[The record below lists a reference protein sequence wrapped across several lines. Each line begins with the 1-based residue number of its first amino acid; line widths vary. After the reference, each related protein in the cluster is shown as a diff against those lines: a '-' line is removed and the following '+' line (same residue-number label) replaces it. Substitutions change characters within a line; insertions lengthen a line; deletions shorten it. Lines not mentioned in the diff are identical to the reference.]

1 MSRSRANRS
10 CCLAALV
17 AGFLL
22 VACAEEDTGPQF
34 ATDPR
39 PTRAPTEAVA
49 AASPAFLPTAV
60 PIATPAS
67 FTDLLAV
74 RGATS
79 VVHVVSDNDVWSI
92 TSDGEANRLFE
103 APGGSAILAMDPSP
117 DGQAVAMLLEAES
130 SRSRMSQ

>member
-22 VACAEEDTGPQF
+22 VACAEEDGGPQF

-49 AASPAFLPTAV
+49 AASPAFLPTAAAG
-60 PIATPAS
+60 ATPAS

-74 RGATS
+74 RGAAT
-79 VVHVVSDNDVWSI
+79 VVHVVSGNDVWSV
-92 TSDGEANRLFE
+92 SSVGEASRLFE
-103 APGGSAILAMDPSP
+103 APGGSAILAIDPSP
-117 DGQAVAMLLEAES
+117 DGQAVAILLEA
-130 SRSRMSQ
+130 